1 MACSFGHRE
10 KKRGKG
16 LRLFPFSFLLFPHRI
31 MSHPPFAAI
40 GIYAPGQSKPSL
52 MSARGRV
59 IVFDHAEQA
68 RQYLPLLGG
77 GRPTR
82 WQNQDNVCWL
92 PLHIGGVNR
101 ACVLTDY
108 DPYALP
114 PGLPVCS
121 ETHGREWRG
130 HVHAAHVFHDCGQM
144 QAAADS
150 SWRNTAIE

>member
-1 MACSFGHRE
+1 
-10 KKRGKG
+10 
-16 LRLFPFSFLLFPHRI
+16 

-40 GIYAPGQSKPSL
+40 GLYAPGQSKPSL

-82 WQNQDNVCWL
+82 WQDRERAFWL
-92 PLHIGGVNR
+92 PLRQAGVNR
-101 ACVLTDY
+101 ACILTDY

-114 PGLPVCS
+114 PGLPVRS
-121 ETHGREWRG
+121 ETRGREWRD

-144 QAAADS
+144 RPQPDG
-150 SWRNTAIE
+150 SWRNTALE